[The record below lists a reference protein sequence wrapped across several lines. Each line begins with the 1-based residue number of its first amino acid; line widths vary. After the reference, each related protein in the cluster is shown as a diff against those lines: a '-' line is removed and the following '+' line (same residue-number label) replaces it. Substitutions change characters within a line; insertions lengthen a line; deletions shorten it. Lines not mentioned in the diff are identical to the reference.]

1 MYPLTLFRTKFEFMG
16 KDKHLGPVKRI
27 KDNPLVYCLDMDFER
42 AVKIFKS
49 KFQRSYTI
57 AILKQ
62 RRNNASRADRLR
74 AKRYRALNR
83 LKKRE
88 RMK

>member
-1 MYPLTLFRTKFEFMG
+1 MNERN
-16 KDKHLGPVKRI
+16 HLEHVKRI